1 MTWFRKHWPDLL
13 ILFFIVL
20 ILAGAVL
27 ILFGGTKRLF
37 NLSSDQ
43 PSMPVEQS
51 APEVQEIPLNPPPQT
66 ETVEPVPTEPQTQT
80 SELSQQPEPESAA
93 TQGTTETENP
103 AETTQSV
110 PVIPAEPQTSTTEK
124 PAANPETAQTTDPQ
138 KPAATQPSEPQ
149 KPAQQTPE
157 VTKPAVQAIS
167 GRAPTKQDYRI
178 SAGLFD
184 TEAQAGVVA
193 EKIKALGY
201 PTYVFPSKD
210 ETFVVLVGPF
220 VNRADADTAVSQIQP
235 AHQNL
240 FVYAPQN
247 APASTS
253 TATPATTPSPTTSA
267 NTTTNGPVYLQV
279 GAYKRADSAMPA
291 VEQLRGLG
299 LNPSLR
305 SDTGGMVRVVV
316 GPIGAAE
323 LQAVQSKLNAAGY
336 TDAFQVR

>member
-37 NLSSDQ
+37 NLSAEQ
-43 PSMPVEQS
+43 PSTPVEQS
-51 APEVQEIPLNPPPQT
+51 VPEVQEIPLNPPPQT
-66 ETVEPVPTEPQTQT
+66 ETVEPAPTEPQTQT

-93 TQGTTETENP
+93 TQSTTEAENP
-103 AETTQSV
+103 AETTQPV

-124 PAANPETAQTTDPQ
+124 PAANPETAQTTAPQ
-138 KPAATQPSEPQ
+138 KPAATQPSETQ
-149 KPAQQTPE
+149 KPAEQTPE

-184 TEAQAGVVA
+184 TEAQAGLVA

-247 APASTS
+247 APAGTS
-253 TATPATTPSPTTSA
+253 TTTSTNTAPSASSSPTST
-267 NTTTNGPVYLQV
+267 GPVYLQV

-305 SDTGGMVRVVV
+305 SDTSGMVRVVV

-323 LQAVQSKLNAAGY
+323 LQTVQSKLNAAGY